1 MMDLPR
7 KVDKMIGEDRLL
19 SPGDSVIVAVSG
31 GPDSVALL
39 HVLYR
44 LSVSWRWNLVVAHV
58 NHQFRIEESAKE
70 AELVERLAAEWRLP
84 FELAVIDVPKYREE
98 SGMNAQA
105 AAREKRYAFLSET
118 ADKHS
123 AGKIALAHHADDQ
136 AETVMM
142 RILRGTGPSGLA
154 GIPLRRE
161 ERNTE
166 LVRPLLRIYKSE
178 LLEYCRQ
185 QGLPTVQDSSNEL
198 RKYFRNQVR
207 LDVLPFL
214 GKYNEQLPQSLN
226 RLAEQMRAEDDFM
239 ENESRRLA
247 EELLETEQGEMRFSR
262 NSFVRVPLALQ
273 RRLIKLILSYLSSQL
288 EYVDFVMIES
298 IRTAVL
304 RDDASAMTLDL
315 GGEVRLIRE
324 YDRIRVVKA
333 DPEHSFAVGSFHYP
347 LQDLP
352 VSLEIP
358 EAGLRIRCEASDLQT
373 EQLPSDFPGDGKLA
387 AFFDLRRLDPPLAF
401 RNRLP
406 GDRIRLMGVD
416 GSKKVKDLFIDQK
429 ISFFVRDRIPLLVD
443 GQQRVLWIPG
453 VRRSALAPID
463 ASTSHVLQIRVI
475 KGNSPP
481 FE

>member
-1 MMDLPR
+1 MDLPR
-7 KVDKMIGEDRLL
+7 KVEKIIGEERLL
-19 SPGDSVIVAVSG
+19 SPGDTVVVAVSG

-44 LSVSWRWNLVVAHV
+44 LSPSWRWRLVVAHV

-70 AELVERLAAEWRLP
+70 AWLVERLAAEWGLS
-84 FELAVIDVPKYREE
+84 FELSVIDVPKYREE

-118 ADKHS
+118 AEKYD
-123 AGKIALAHHADDQ
+123 AGKIALGHHADDQ

-154 GIPLRRE
+154 GIPLRRNE
-161 ERNTE
+161 KNTE

-178 LLEYCRQ
+178 LLEYCAQ
-185 QGLPTVQDSSNEL
+185 EGLPTVTDSSNEL
-198 RKYFRNQVR
+198 RKYFRNRIR

-214 GKYNEQLPQSLN
+214 AKYNEQLPQSLN

-239 ENESRRLA
+239 EQETHRLA
-247 EELLETEQGEMRFSR
+247 ETLLERERGELRFSR
-262 NSFVRVPLALQ
+262 KSLQGVPLALQ
-273 RRLIKLILSYLSSQL
+273 RRLIKLILSYLASHL

-304 RDDASAMTLDL
+304 REGASTFTLDL
-315 GGEVRLIRE
+315 GREVRLIRE
-324 YDRIRVVKA
+324 YDRIRLLNA
-333 DPEHSFAVGSFHYP
+333 DPHSHATGSFHYP
-347 LQDLP
+347 LQELP

-358 EAGLRIRCEASDLQT
+358 EAGMRIRCEVFDLRT
-373 EQLPSDFPGDGKLA
+373 EQLPSDYPGDGKLA
-387 AFFDLRRLDPPLAF
+387 AFFDLGKLDLPLAF

-406 GDRIRLMGVD
+406 GDRFRPMGVD
-416 GSKKVKDLFIDQK
+416 GSKKVKDLFIDHK
-429 ISFFVRDRIPLLVD
+429 ISYYVRDRIPLLVD
-443 GQQRVLWIPG
+443 GQQRILWIPG
-453 VRRSALAPID
+453 LRRSALAPID
-463 ASTSHVLQIRVI
+463 ASTSHVLQIRII
-475 KGNSPP
+475 KGNLLP